1 MIRMMSVVTFSV
13 LLSACQFGG
22 AAVKTS
28 VDHRLSL
35 MQALDNEKDG
45 FSGLI
50 AETGESFTIQSTSAS
65 STKLCRVVSI
75 QTGDRYVVESFCKAK
90 GGAWR

>member
-1 MIRMMSVVTFSV
+1 MRKIISIMAIAL
-13 LLSACQFGG
+13 LLSACQT
-22 AAVKTS
+22 ANVRPSA
-28 VDHRLSL
+28 DHRQSL
-35 MQALDNEKDG
+35 MSALDMQQDG
-45 FSGLI
+45 YSGLI

-75 QTGDRYVVESFCKAK
+75 NSGERYIVESFCKAK

>member
-1 MIRMMSVVTFSV
+1 MRKLIVVVVFGL
-13 LLSACQFGG
+13 LLSACMGG
-22 AAVKTS
+22 NIRSNIDT
-28 VDHRLSL
+28 RESL
-35 MQALDNEKDG
+35 ISALNTQQDG
-45 FSGLI
+45 YQGVI

-75 QTGDRYVVESFCKAK
+75 ESGDRYIVESFCKAK

>member
-1 MIRMMSVVTFSV
+1 MIRLISVVTLAMV
-13 LLSACQFGG
+13 LTACQLGG
-22 AAVKTS
+22 VKPS

-35 MQALDNEKDG
+35 INALNTQKDG

-90 GGAWR
+90 GGDWR